1 MALSINIVCDD
12 APQIK
17 RTMTEK
23 EKFGDEHL
31 LFEWAEKR
39 SGKKL
44 SDDEKQSI
52 LWQTNRIAPPTNIG
66 TFLESFAHNY
76 FLKERK

>member
-12 APQIK
+12 ARQIK
-17 RTMTEK
+17 RTMTEY

-31 LFEWAEKR
+31 LFEWAERR

-44 SDDEKQSI
+44 SDDEKQI
-52 LWQTNRIAPPTNIG
+52 VLWNTNRTAPPTNIMI
-66 TFLESFAHNY
+66 FLESFAHNY